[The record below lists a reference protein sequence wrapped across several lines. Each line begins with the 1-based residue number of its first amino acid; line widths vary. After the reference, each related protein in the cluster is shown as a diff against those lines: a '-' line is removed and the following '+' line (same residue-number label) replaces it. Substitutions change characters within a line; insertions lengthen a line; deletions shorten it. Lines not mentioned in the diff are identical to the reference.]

1 MCPKQRYQVLP
12 RGKEKVY
19 PSTKSREGTVGETMM
34 KSKCQAAE
42 SEKLPIKHTV
52 NSKHPSRRQNIHVS
66 GRNSCCTPAWFLT
79 AANPHLLE
87 ATGNPSSGTQPSLR
101 AKGWAWEEYT
111 ISTNHEFASKFFKIS
126 EKSKQMFLHLEE
138 QRVWSCREICYLH
151 QYTNCVVN
159 SLFKP
164 LWRTTE
170 QIDRSKIGSEMLWL
184 HLFFKEY
191 VNSLD
196 MGQNFRRLLEE
207 TT

>member
-1 MCPKQRYQVLP
+1 
-12 RGKEKVY
+12 
-19 PSTKSREGTVGETMM
+19 
-34 KSKCQAAE
+34 
-42 SEKLPIKHTV
+42 
-52 NSKHPSRRQNIHVS
+52 
-66 GRNSCCTPAWFLT
+66 
-79 AANPHLLE
+79 
-87 ATGNPSSGTQPSLR
+87 
-101 AKGWAWEEYT
+101 
-111 ISTNHEFASKFFKIS
+111 
-126 EKSKQMFLHLEE
+126 MFPHLEE